1 MMAYRL
7 SATRLQ
13 TYRRCAQAY
22 YWRYEKRLPGP
33 AGFGGTALGTQLHR
47 CLAQFHGDWAASEPQ
62 PSLDWL
68 AQCWQTSAESLNPE
82 QQHEGWTIL
91 QTYYRE
97 QILPQATWHP
107 PLAVEGRIQ
116 ATLVLEGIEFLV
128 SGRYDRLDLEEDG
141 LHLVDYKSAKRLEA
155 PQPDQLDVQ
164 LGLYQL
170 ALEQRYGQLKSLSLV
185 HLRSGKA
192 YRYPCTPVQRES
204 VLAQI
209 AALAQQIRSDQQWQP
224 QVGEQCRSCGY
235 RRYCPAVNAEAE
247 PIPEVV
253 TLPRDRRIQLSLAI

>member
-1 MMAYRL
+1 MAYRL

-33 AGFGGTALGTQLHR
+33 AGFGGTALGTSLHR
-47 CLAQFHGDWAASEPQ
+47 CLAQFHGDWDAQDPQ
-62 PSLDWL
+62 PSRDWL
-68 AQCWQTSAESLNPE
+68 AQCWHAIATDLNQE
-82 QQHEGWTIL
+82 QQHAGWQIL
-91 QTYYRE
+91 ETYYRE
-97 QILPQATWHP
+97 QIQPQATWQR
-107 PLAVEGRIQ
+107 PLAIEGRIQ

-128 SGRYDRLDLEEDG
+128 SGRYDRLDLREDG
-141 LHLVDYKSAKRLEA
+141 LHLVDYKSAKRLE
-155 PQPDQLDVQ
+155 PPRPEQIDVQ

-185 HLRSGKA
+185 HLRSGQA
-192 YRYPCTPVQRES
+192 YRYGCTTQQREA
-204 VLAQI
+204 VLEQI
-209 AALAQQIRSDQQWQP
+209 ATLAQQIRSDQQWQP

-247 PIPEVV
+247 PIPE
-253 TLPRDRRIQLSLAI
+253 TITSSSDRRIQLSLAL